1 MGTWQL
7 LPESSEVVAVH
18 AALLPTGEV
27 VYYSGNTGPDVP
39 AQVRVW
45 NPADGSVRTPPN
57 APDTDLFCSG
67 HALLPDGRLFVC
79 GGTGRYSTGPDDP
92 WGGSKAAYI
101 FDPAGG
107 WERVADMAFGR
118 WYPSVI
124 CLPDGRI
131 LVASG
136 DDNGVTAQAVE
147 RYNPF
152 GGWEVLPP
160 SADRD
165 LPLYPRLHVLPSG
178 EVACA
183 GQGAATA
190 ILNLET
196 YEWREVWPAIIG
208 GGSGLDAGGAGRAGA
223 APGQQGRHAGHG
235 EHGGHGPGGPGQG
248 EGHPPGAGGHG
259 GHGGH
264 GEPGGGTG
272 VIVGPHHH
280 PPGSAGPRPDDL
292 AVLLPPAW
300 GGKVLNAGGGNPAGT
315 DEARIFDF
323 AVPEAGWRTIGPMA
337 HPRWFP
343 NSALLPDGTLFV
355 VGGGRFYNSDPVMEP
370 ELFDPETEAW
380 RQDAPMEV
388 PRLYH
393 STALLLPDGRV
404 WVAGTDGETR
414 MEAYSPDYLAAGP
427 RPVLYAA
434 PQSVAYGQGF
444 PVPMADAGDVA
455 AVCFIRLSS
464 VTHAFNTEQ
473 RYIPLGFAVTGP
485 EEIQI
490 TAPDSAAVAPPGHY
504 MLFIRNGAGV
514 PAFAPIVQLVAVPAD
529 AGPGAPPI
537 VDEGGVVVIPEE
549 PLPEEPLPEEP
560 LPEEPILDEL
570 PGEGEPGEE
579 PLPEEPL
586 PEEPPGEGEPGEPPG
601 EDVPGEPGEEPPGE
615 GDPGEPPPEEP
626 PGEGDPGESPPE
638 EPVPGEGEPPGE
650 EPPPEE
656 EPGGA

>member
-1 MGTWQL
+1 MGTWQV
-7 LPESSEVVAVH
+7 LPESSEVAAVH

-57 APDTDLFCSG
+57 VPDTDLFCSG

-101 FDPAGG
+101 FDPVGG

-124 CLPDGRI
+124 CLPDGRM

-136 DDNGVTAQAVE
+136 DDNGITAQSVE

-152 GGWEVLPP
+152 AGWEVLPP

-165 LPLYPRLHVLPSG
+165 LPLYPRLHVLPNG

-208 GGSGLDAGGAGRAGA
+208 GGSGLDAGDGGGAGDAGA
-223 APGQQGRHAGHG
+223 APEQQGRHAGHNDHDDHGEEHGPHGQPGQPGQHGGHTPGAAGHG
-235 EHGGHGPGGPGQG
+235 EHGG
-248 EGHPPGAGGHG
+248 
-259 GHGGH
+259 
-264 GEPGGGTG
+264 GTG
-272 VIVGPHHH
+272 PIVGPHHH

-323 AVPEAGWRTIGPMA
+323 STPDAGWRTIGPMA

-343 NSALLPDGTLFV
+343 NSALLPDGTLLV

-370 ELFDPETEAW
+370 ELFDPETETW

-393 STALLLPDGRV
+393 STAVLLPDGRV

-414 MEAYSPDYLAAGP
+414 MEVYIPDYLAAGP
-427 RPVLYAA
+427 RPVLFAA

-455 AVCFIRLSS
+455 AVCFIRLTS

-514 PAFAPIVQLVAVPAD
+514 PAVAPIVQLVAVPPD
-529 AGPGAPPI
+529 EGPGAPPI

-560 LPEEPILDEL
+560 VVDEL
-570 PGEGEPGEE
+570 PGEGEPGEPPVEEPPGEE
-579 PLPEEPL
+579 PLPEEPAPEEPL
-586 PEEPPGEGEPGEPPG
+586 PEEGPGESAPEAPPGEGEAPHGAAGGPGE
-601 EDVPGEPGEEPPGE
+601 
-615 GDPGEPPPEEP
+615 
-626 PGEGDPGESPPE
+626 
-638 EPVPGEGEPPGE
+638 
-650 EPPPEE
+650 
-656 EPGGA
+656 A